1 MKTYIFKLIMK
12 PHIIKK
18 QGDGLNS
25 YELGH
30 SLVFFA
36 LFENIIMNTYI
47 WEYKCILRCV
57 HFKLTL
63 IFAINVREKKMKV
76 TRCRK

>member
-1 MKTYIFKLIMK
+1 MKHKYEARPTSGLAPRVTTYIFKLIMK

-36 LFENIIMNTYI
+36 LFENLIMNTYI
-47 WEYKCILRCV
+47 
-57 HFKLTL
+57 
-63 IFAINVREKKMKV
+63 
-76 TRCRK
+76 

>member
-30 SLVFFA
+30 NLVF
-36 LFENIIMNTYI
+36 LGSFENLIMNTYI
-47 WEYKCILRCV
+47 
-57 HFKLTL
+57 
-63 IFAINVREKKMKV
+63 
-76 TRCRK
+76 